1 MGREPGEAEP
11 SLRRIQR
18 DSAAM
23 AIGSAVLALALQRG
37 QPDGALG
44 VVAGAAL
51 MGFSYRAIRG
61 GVDTIVRK
69 ASTPGTTSPGAV
81 APKRRAVWA
90 FVRFIGRYLVVG
102 LAAWVVLVPLRAH
115 PLGLFAGVSVPVL
128 AIGLEGIRLVR
139 TASRRRRGE

>member
-18 DSAAM
+18 DSAAL

-61 GVDTIVRK
+61 GVNAIVRE
-69 ASTPGTTSPGAV
+69 ASTPGTTSVGAA
-81 APKRRAVWA
+81 APKGRAVWA
-90 FVRFIGRYLVVG
+90 FVKFIGRYLVIG

-128 AIGLEGIRLVR
+128 AIGLEAIRLVR
-139 TASRRRRGE
+139 TTSQRRRGE